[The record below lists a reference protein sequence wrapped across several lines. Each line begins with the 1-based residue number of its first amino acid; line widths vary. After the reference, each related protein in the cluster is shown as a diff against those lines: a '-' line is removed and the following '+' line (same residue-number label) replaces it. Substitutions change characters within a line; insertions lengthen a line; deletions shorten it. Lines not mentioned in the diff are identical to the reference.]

1 MASMQQELL
10 PGLEFTLNDQ
20 LLMLFAVILLVI
32 GLALAFA
39 GRAVWKRV
47 MSFIG
52 AIVGG
57 LLGFA
62 FGQAVS
68 NNILIAFVVGALGA
82 IVGSAVFIFL
92 ARVGI
97 SALAGVLAFLV
108 LAGFVNAVIALVA
121 GFVVFVITF
130 VYAEVAI
137 GIVTAIAGGL
147 LTGFALMMLGVDST
161 LAIVAMLVIIVL
173 GATLQMSLLKEQADR
188 KRMRAAARASPVAAA
203 AMTAPAA
210 PPMPGRTCPKCGGP
224 VEYIPEYN
232 RYYCF
237 RCQHYE

>member
-1 MASMQQELL
+1 MQQELL

-108 LAGFVNAVIALVA
+108 LAGFVNVVIALVA

-173 GATLQMSLLKEQADR
+173 GATLQMSLLKEQADG

-224 VEYIPEYN
+224 AEYIPEYN

>member
-1 MASMQQELL
+1 MS
-10 PGLEFTLNDQ
+10 NQ

-62 FGQAVS
+62 FGQAAS
-68 NNILIAFVVGALGA
+68 GEILIAFVVGALGA
-82 IVGSAVFIFL
+82 FLGSAVFIFL

-97 SALAGVLAFLV
+97 SALAGILAFLV
-108 LAGFVNAVIALVA
+108 LAGFVNAAIALVA

-137 GIVTAIAGGL
+137 GIVTAVAGGL

-188 KRMRAAARASPVAAA
+188 KRMRAAARASPVAAS

-224 VEYIPEYN
+224 AEYIPEYN